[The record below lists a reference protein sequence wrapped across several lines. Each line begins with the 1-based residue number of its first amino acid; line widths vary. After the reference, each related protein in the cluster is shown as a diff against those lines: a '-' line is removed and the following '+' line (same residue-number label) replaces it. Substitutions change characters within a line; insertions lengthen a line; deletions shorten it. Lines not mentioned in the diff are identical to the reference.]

1 MKSLKEH
8 SKFLSLILRHQPE
21 VINIKLTDDGWANIE
36 ELIAKANG
44 QGFNFSFESIINI
57 VATSDKQ
64 RFKLS
69 DDQRNIRANQGH
81 SINVDVGL
89 KQKAPPEKLFHGT
102 ASKFIDSIQKQGL
115 IAGSRQYVHLSSDK
129 ETAVKVG
136 KRHGSP
142 TVLLIES
149 GKMQQAGFEFFLS
162 ENNVW
167 LTRNVPSEY
176 INF

>member
-44 QGFNFSFESIINI
+44 QGFNFFFESIIDI
-57 VATSDKQ
+57 VATTDKQ

-81 SINVDVGL
+81 SINEVLG
-89 KQKAPPEKLFHGT
+89 FST
-102 ASKFIDSIQKQGL
+102 
-115 IAGSRQYVHLSSDK
+115 DK
-129 ETAVKVG
+129 W
-136 KRHGSP
+136 KRIVRKYQNQP
-142 TVLLIES
+142 AINPLY
-149 GKMQQAGFEFFLS
+149 FP
-162 ENNVW
+162 VW
-167 LTRNVPSEY
+167 LYSILTVFCSGGNSIPTLSKAWDTALTLIVISVSPNPLPFSISLAVSSIALRL
-176 INF
+176 

>member
-1 MKSLKEH
+1 MS
-8 SKFLSLILRHQPE
+8 
-21 VINIKLTDDGWANIE
+21 VT
-36 ELIAKANG
+36 
-44 QGFNFSFESIINI
+44 
-57 VATSDKQ
+57 VYTKQ
-64 RFKLS
+64 RAITL
-69 DDQRNIRANQGH
+69 
-81 SINVDVGL
+81 
-89 KQKAPPEKLFHGT
+89 
-102 ASKFIDSIQKQGL
+102 GL